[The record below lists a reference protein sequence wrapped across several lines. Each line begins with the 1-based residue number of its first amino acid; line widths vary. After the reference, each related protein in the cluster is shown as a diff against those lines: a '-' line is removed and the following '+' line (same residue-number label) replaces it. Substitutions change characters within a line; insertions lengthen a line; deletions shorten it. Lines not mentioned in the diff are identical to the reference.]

1 MKFVPPSRESAS
13 VKKYSR
19 SKVGKT
25 GVRED
30 LQLNFFFLIFLPN
43 FTSPLHNP
51 INATHIRDSWSW
63 LEECDLRIAFWAVDR
78 KLWIITVWIHHRSRE
93 FERFVGSRETLT
105 DIFFHKKKGKR
116 HSLTNAQLIRPT
128 LPSIKVHILSLT
140 HSSSSSSSSPPT
152 LTSSS
157 PTRSSLSSTHL
168 L

>member
-1 MKFVPPSRESAS
+1 MKFVPLSWESAS
-13 VKKYSR
+13 MKKYSR
-19 SKVGKT
+19 SKVGKR
-25 GVRED
+25 VFAKIYSWIS
-30 LQLNFFFLIFLPN
+30 FFFFLPN
-43 FTSPLHNP
+43 FTSPLHNS
-51 INATHIRDSWSW
+51 INVTHIRDSWSW